1 MTRILALIWPTLR
14 TALPDGYGSHRVP
27 PDEATDVARAV
38 DVPAMLDRLDDLSP
52 RVEAVDRG
60 VALVDVTGLG
70 PSLGDERR
78 IAARAVALVR
88 EVATLPIR
96 AGVGENRW
104 LAVLAARLAL
114 TARPDPS
121 VPVAFHAFPAAL
133 EATRAVLATLPLA
146 LLPADPETRQRF
158 ALFGLTAMGELAALP
173 RSAVGAQFGAGGERL
188 QSLARGED
196 PRPLT
201 PRRRPERLTRR
212 VTFEP
217 PVEGVG
223 GTALVLRRAC
233 AELCDALRL
242 RHLAPGRAT
251 LTIDLEDAPALAVEL
266 TFPEPAL
273 EPDWIARL
281 LIGRMEAASRTRH
294 LHATSSEGEEEPRVV
309 AIGLAFDRLSD
320 PAARQLPAFQVQAGR
335 WEELRWSLERLAT
348 RFGEGRLWRARTERP
363 NASLPERQARLQSVG
378 REEQP

>member
-1 MTRILALIWPTLR
+1 VTRILALVWPTLR
-14 TALPDGYGSHRVP
+14 AAPHDGHGSHRVP
-27 PDEATDVARAV
+27 ADEVADEVRAV

-70 PSLGDERR
+70 PSVGDERR
-78 IAARAVALVR
+78 IAVRAVALVR
-88 EVATLPIR
+88 EVATLPVR

-121 VPVAFHAFPAAL
+121 IPVAFHAFPAGL
-133 EATRAVLATLPLA
+133 EATRAVLAALPLT

-158 ALFGLTAMGELAALP
+158 ALFGLTTMGELAALP
-173 RSAVGAQFGAGGERL
+173 RSAVGAQFGASGERL
-188 QSLARGED
+188 QALARGED
-196 PRPLT
+196 PRPLV
-201 PRRRPERLTRR
+201 PRRRPERLIRR

-217 PVEGVG
+217 PVEGLG
-223 GTALVLRRAC
+223 GTGLVLRRAC

-251 LTIDLEDAPALAVEL
+251 LTLDLEDAPALTVEL

-294 LHATSSEGEEEPRVV
+294 LHATQPEGEEEPRVV

-363 NASLPERQARLQSVG
+363 NASLPERQARLQSIG
-378 REEQP
+378 REEEP

>member
-1 MTRILALIWPTLR
+1 MTRILALVWPTLR
-14 TALPDGYGSHRVP
+14 AAPHDGHGSHRA
-27 PDEATDVARAV
+27 PDEAADVNPVV

-70 PSLGDERR
+70 PSLGSERR

-88 EVATLPIR
+88 EVATLPVR

-121 VPVAFHAFPAAL
+121 VPVAFHAFPAGL
-133 EATRAVLATLPLA
+133 EATRAVLAALPLA

-158 ALFGLTAMGELAALP
+158 ALFGLTTMGELAALP
-173 RSAVGAQFGAGGERL
+173 RSAVGAQFGASGERL
-188 QSLARGED
+188 QALARGED
-196 PRPLT
+196 PRPLA
-201 PRRRPERLTRR
+201 PRRRPERLIRR

-217 PVEGVG
+217 PVESLG

-251 LTIDLEDAPALAVEL
+251 LTLDLEDAPALTVEL

-273 EPDWIARL
+273 EPDWITRL
-281 LIGRMEAASRTRH
+281 LIGRMEAASRTLH
-294 LHATSSEGEEEPRVV
+294 LHATSPEGEEESRVV

-348 RFGEGRLWRARTERP
+348 RFGDGRLWRARTERP
-363 NASLPERQARLQSVG
+363 NASLSERQARLQSIA
-378 REEQP
+378 REEEP